1 MINRPDDFGV
11 RESSSS
17 VSLVKRQFFKEVVIH
32 VIWITGKS

>member
-17 VSLVKRQFFKEVVIH
+17 VSNLVKIGKKTVLLIFCV
-32 VIWITGKS
+32 TGKSW